1 MEVRDIIKQ
10 KFSNLLD
17 DPKLSESIELNI
29 FNFISDYSNQN
40 DIIIDFDNNIFKL
53 LYVAKSRQIF
63 LNLDESSYIKNLK
76 LKNLIK
82 KKKIILEKICKY
94 EHKELKSLKWKKF
107 NKDIEILNSE
117 ISDFN
122 KELNT
127 TDQFKCPKCKK
138 NKCVYYQLQTRSA
151 DEAITSFITCIY
163 DGCGF
168 TWKEN

>member
-29 FNFISDYSNQN
+29 FNFISDYSNKN
-40 DIIIDFDNNIFKL
+40 DIDFENNIFKL
-53 LYVAKSRQIF
+53 LYIAKSRQIYH
-63 LNLDESSYIKNLK
+63 NLDVSSYIKNLK
-76 LKNLIK
+76 IKNLIN

-94 EHKELKSLKWKKF
+94 EHKELKPLKWKKF

>member
-1 MEVRDIIKQ
+1 MDIREIIKE
-10 KFSNLLD
+10 KFN
-17 DPKLSESIELNI
+17 KLYNDEILTTAIEKNIYDFIENYSEN
-29 FNFISDYSNQN
+29 N
-40 DIIIDFDNNIFKL
+40 DIIISFDNNVFKL
-53 LYVAKSRQIF
+53 LYIAKSRQIF
-63 LNLDESSYIKNLK
+63 HNLDESSYVKNIK

-82 KKKIILEKICKY
+82 KKKIILENICKY
-94 EHKELKSLKWKKF
+94 EHKELRSLKWKKF

>member
-1 MEVRDIIKQ
+1 MEIRDTIKN
-10 KFSNLLD
+10 KFSNLLND
-17 DPKLSESIELNI
+17 NKLSTSIELNI
-29 FNFISDYSNQN
+29 FDFITDYSNKN
-40 DIIIDFDNNIFKL
+40 NIIIDFDNNIFKL
-53 LYVAKSRQIF
+53 LYIAKSRQIYH
-63 LNLDESSYIKNLK
+63 NLDESSYIKNLK
-76 LKNLIK
+76 IKNLIK

-94 EHKELKSLKWKKF
+94 EHKELKPLKWKKF

>member
-1 MEVRDIIKQ
+1 MEVRDIIKR
-10 KFSNLLD
+10 KFFNLI
-17 DPKLSESIELNI
+17 KNENLSSKIELNI
-29 FNFISDYSNQN
+29 FEFISDYSNQN
-40 DIIIDFDNNIFKL
+40 NINIDFNNNIFKL

-63 LNLDESSYIKNLK
+63 LNLDESSYIKNIK
-76 LKNLIK
+76 IKNLIK
-82 KKKIILEKICKY
+82 KKKIILENICKY
-94 EHKELKSLKWKKF
+94 EHKELKPLKWKKF

-163 DGCGF
+163 NGCGF